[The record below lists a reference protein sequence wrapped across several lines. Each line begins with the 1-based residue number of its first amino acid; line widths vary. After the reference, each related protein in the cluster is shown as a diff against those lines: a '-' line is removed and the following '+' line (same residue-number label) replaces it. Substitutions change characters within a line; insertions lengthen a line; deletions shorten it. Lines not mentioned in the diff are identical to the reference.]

1 MKPGGGLRVYGV
13 SMSRVNVYLPDDLA
27 TRVKAADL
35 NVSAITQSALEE
47 ALAAQETKVV
57 LDRIRARR
65 YGVSHDEVMAAL
77 DTVRDENG
85 W

>member
-1 MKPGGGLRVYGV
+1 MP
-13 SMSRVNVYLPDDLA
+13 RVNVYLPDDLA

-35 NVSAITQSALEE
+35 NVSAIAQSALERV
-47 ALAAQETKVV
+47 LAVQETKVV
-57 LDRIRARR
+57 LNRIRARH

-77 DTVRDENG
+77 DAVRDENG

>member
-1 MKPGGGLRVYGV
+1 
-13 SMSRVNVYLPDDLA
+13 MSRVNVYLPDDLA

-35 NVSAITQSALEE
+35 NVSAIAQSALKQ
-47 ALAAQETKVV
+47 ALAAQETKVA
-57 LDRIRARR
+57 LDRIRSRH

-77 DTVRDENG
+77 DEVRDEHG